1 VESSLSKVELEK
13 QVEKVDLEKKL
24 LDYNIIQQRENLVKM
39 ETLYLIM
46 CQLTDAIMVV
56 QIVCSF
62 IFADVSGLAMFNEMR
77 IQADDERYRAINDP
91 DSCLAKPCIT
101 VQSMACSYW
110 RNCGAALDIDTGE
123 AYPYCGAYC
132 RIAPEVRSWRLRDTN
147 SRALVPLTR
156 ACSVPGSKTTCRR
169 RLMLP

>member
-1 VESSLSKVELEK
+1 MESSLSKVELEK

-24 LDYNIIQQRENLVKM
+24 LDYNIIQQRENLVAM

-62 IFADVSGLAMFNEMR
+62 IFAPVSGLAMFNEMR

-101 VQSMACSYW
+101 VQSMACPYW
-110 RNCGAALDIDTGE
+110 RNCWI
-123 AYPYCGAYC
+123 
-132 RIAPEVRSWRLRDTN
+132 
-147 SRALVPLTR
+147 
-156 ACSVPGSKTTCRR
+156 
-169 RLMLP
+169 